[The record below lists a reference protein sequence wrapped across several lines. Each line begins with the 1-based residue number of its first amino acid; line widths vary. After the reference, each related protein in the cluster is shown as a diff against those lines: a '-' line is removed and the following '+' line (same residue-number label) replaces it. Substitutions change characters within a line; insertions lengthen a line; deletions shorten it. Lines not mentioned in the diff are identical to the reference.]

1 MSDLIAA
8 LSKVHDNFILSY
20 AVDFQEHTLKLK
32 TQNANGNT
40 ILITFDGLLAH
51 HFEHVSQDNIL
62 FGIDEIS
69 VEDFFANY
77 QGLLG
82 KTLCYGFPCCCSLD
96 ELHTRMHTEHL
107 RVFVIDSSLGLNGF
121 VLCKSIQIST
131 TDCKQLHNRQS
142 AAADKMAQE
151 QIQMGQPSIVSLQT
165 EKECG
170 VKSLVQHMPLR
181 AQYRIWCEEPST
193 TRGGTRLFLYQTD
206 SSARSL
212 SDGRTRLRLAACSA
226 LTSA

>member
-51 HFEHVSQDNIL
+51 HFEHVAQDNIL

-77 QGLLG
+77 QGLLD

-131 TDCKQLHNRQS
+131 TDCKQLHNR
-142 AAADKMAQE
+142 
-151 QIQMGQPSIVSLQT
+151 
-165 EKECG
+165 
-170 VKSLVQHMPLR
+170 
-181 AQYRIWCEEPST
+181 
-193 TRGGTRLFLYQTD
+193 
-206 SSARSL
+206 
-212 SDGRTRLRLAACSA
+212 
-226 LTSA
+226 

>member
-8 LSKVHDNFILSY
+8 LSKVHDSFILSY

-32 TQNANGNT
+32 TQKANGNT

-77 QGLLG
+77 QGLLD
-82 KTLCYGFPCCCSLD
+82 KTLCYGFPCCCSLA

-142 AAADKMAQE
+142 AAADKRAQE
-151 QIQMGQPSIVSLQT
+151 
-165 EKECG
+165 
-170 VKSLVQHMPLR
+170 
-181 AQYRIWCEEPST
+181 
-193 TRGGTRLFLYQTD
+193 
-206 SSARSL
+206 
-212 SDGRTRLRLAACSA
+212 
-226 LTSA
+226 

>member
-1 MSDLIAA
+1 MTDLITS
-8 LSKVHDNFILSY
+8 LSKVHDSFILSY

-32 TQNANGNT
+32 TQNANGNQ
-40 ILITFDGLLAH
+40 ILLTFDGLLAH

-69 VEDFFANY
+69 VEDFFAKY
-77 QGLLG
+77 QGLLD

-131 TDCKQLHNRQS
+131 TDCK
-142 AAADKMAQE
+142 
-151 QIQMGQPSIVSLQT
+151 
-165 EKECG
+165 
-170 VKSLVQHMPLR
+170 
-181 AQYRIWCEEPST
+181 
-193 TRGGTRLFLYQTD
+193 
-206 SSARSL
+206 
-212 SDGRTRLRLAACSA
+212 
-226 LTSA
+226 